1 MNEADLKVFID
12 GVVHYFNQISETPAK
27 VQTPYLKENSDTLTY
42 EYTGIIGI
50 SGLKK
55 GCVYF
60 TTPGILLHHL
70 LLSINEQ
77 DTSQDSLC
85 DLVGEVANTIAGN
98 ARAYFGSEFMISV
111 PVVVDGKPDRIK
123 LPADYRSFIIPVT
136 WRNHESAVVIC
147 LE

>member
-1 MNEADLKVFID
+1 MNETDLKVFID
-12 GVVHYFNQISETPAK
+12 GVTHYFDQISDTPAR
-27 VQTPYLKENSDTLTY
+27 VQTPYLKSNSATLAY

-50 SGLKK
+50 SGRKK

-60 TTPGILLHHL
+60 TTPGILLRHL
-70 LLSINEQ
+70 LLSINEE
-77 DTSQDSLC
+77 DTSHDNLC

-98 ARAYFGSEFMISV
+98 ARRHFGAEFMISV

-123 LPADYRSFIIPVT
+123 LPNDYRSFIIPLT